1 MNTTINVENITT
13 NIETGITTI
22 TLIED
27 VSPVTTIVEESVDI
41 ALVELGF
48 QGPPGPTGSKGDKGD
63 PFIYSDF
70 TQSQIDGLKV
80 KGDKGEKG
88 DTGVGLDVDWNGTSL
103 GVKREDIQNFD
114 YVDLKGPKGENL
126 NYNNLTL
133 EEKNEIISQYDNIL
147 GNTSY
152 TNIFLNTLLS

>member
-1 MNTTINVENITT
+1 MNTTINIENITT

-48 QGPPGPTGSKGDKGD
+48 QGPPGSKGD
-63 PFIYSDF
+63 
-70 TQSQIDGLKV
+70 
-80 KGDKGEKG
+80 
-88 DTGVGLDVDWNGTSL
+88 
-103 GVKREDIQNFD
+103 
-114 YVDLKGPKGENL
+114 KGENL